1 MPFLPPNQQ
10 RQSTEGIEST
20 HSPVERNV
28 LQHKPP
34 HPFNGPLSGTIRVSR
49 YQKGKNNQ
57 DFTEATQNKHIK
69 LKLGLVAF
77 YDIWP
82 GNGEDLFSK
91 EKIRAEK
98 TKKNVKKKGQV
109 GKHMI

>member
-1 MPFLPPNQQ
+1 LVWKELNLTQ
-10 RQSTEGIEST
+10 RKHKFTT
-20 HSPVERNV
+20 HT
-28 LQHKPP
+28 HT
-34 HPFNGPLSGTIRVSR
+34 HPFHGPLSGTTWVSW
-49 YQKGKNNQ
+49 YQKGKTNL